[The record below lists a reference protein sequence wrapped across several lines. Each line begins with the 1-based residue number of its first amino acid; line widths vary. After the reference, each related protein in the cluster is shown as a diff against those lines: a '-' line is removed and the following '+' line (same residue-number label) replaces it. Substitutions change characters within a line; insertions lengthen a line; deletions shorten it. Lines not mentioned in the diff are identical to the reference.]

1 MASGN
6 TDFTDTLP
14 ATTEITF
21 QNRTVST
28 MNVPK
33 LLRTAFLSVFCLL
46 FAGGLMVAQAQTT
59 FFVDATS
66 GDDNNS
72 GTSETEAFETISQAV
87 SQISDG
93 DTVVVLAANAP
104 GYNNN
109 HEGSGTIT
117 VANTVTFEAR
127 PKSGIDEVKVGGSG
141 SGVSLEVD
149 ATGKTVTFQRSSS
162 AFFEFENELD
172 LNDGSVSLA
181 SAEAVQ
187 MADGSTLRRTAGS
200 IDTTPTLNGSLT
212 VTYDDA
218 TVTTGPELPADSDQD
233 ITLRTVTGGTVTLSQ
248 NTTVEILI
256 NIQTIDVGS
265 NTLTLSSTN
274 ADASPRV
281 HTNLGTVQGTGT
293 LVTSGAEAHAFRAF
307 DGTFGNVS
315 LETSTDFLNRRGG
328 ATFTFTDLTIDAPS
342 SATIGLTA
350 GGSGNTNT
358 IEVEGDFDREDGT
371 VDATGGAGD
380 RSILD
385 FTGSVDGSFDPGLNL
400 TLDNLTFSRSN
411 ATVSLE
417 RSVDIEGDL
426 NVSSSTQT
434 VALGTSRIRLE
445 GDGATSTNDGTL
457 TSTSDGTASGGITF
471 RNSGSGNVGNLAGS
485 GNYTNVTVSLPDGTA
500 DVLVDGTSVDVFF
513 TGRLLLKSGGIKVD
527 DSGMDPGDA
536 PNFGPTG
543 SSATIERDMSSADT
557 DITVQDNGTFNVGG
571 NSYDLT
577 YSGNTGSGT
586 RSIGSEFTTNVENLT
601 VSASNQD
608 GAANGGVPISGTP
621 TLSDVT
627 VSGELELGSNV
638 TVDGALT
645 VSAGGEVR
653 DDGSSQTITLS
664 SDGETHSVVGTANG
678 GSNTVALDIDGD
690 NVTLNGSTNGDRLA
704 RVGDLNVGDGT
715 NEQSITVQDIQEIEG
730 GVGIQNSADL
740 TLGLVDTDDGGV
752 EGEIQGT
759 FGIRNGINFTSSSNG
774 LTLTSDVE
782 VTGGDL
788 SASNGTLDLGGNTL
802 EVSGGNDITLDSG
815 LDYSAGG
822 GTLVADGGS
831 ASLDFGGLDVE
842 NLRVEGSDATLASG
856 VEVSGLLD
864 VDADVDND
872 GNTITLSG
880 DAELADDSP
889 NLGGAGNETIR
900 GSAALEVT
908 GSASTITAE
917 TDVSFT
923 NLEVN
928 TGGTVDFRTNNDQ
941 APRIFEISDAGGSFT
956 HTQGGVSLG
965 INDLRLAVQT
975 SYSYSEGTYSTNAT
989 RFGIGEVVLD
999 DSDGNA
1005 DFESFNTNGNEVSIP
1020 DLTIQGSDDGYALQS
1035 SDDVLTVTGTL
1046 ELERGTLNSTSNN
1059 GTVNIADGA
1068 TIERNAGTLDEAP
1081 TFNSNVNVR
1090 YANRSGITSGVE
1102 LPSSTDLLQTLT
1114 VEGGNEVALD
1124 KSVTVNSELSLLAGN
1139 FDVDDGGQDPRVITV
1154 VDGGTVSLG
1163 GGDLNNEDG
1172 EGSLAYNGTATLEYR
1187 NEQDINENSTPDV
1200 WPDEKT
1206 DVDLVID
1213 GADLTIDTNDR
1224 TVASATFDTGGGD
1237 FDLDDSNSDARTLTV
1252 TGDITRESD
1261 DSGTGGFFSADN
1273 SNSSTV
1279 VLGGSSAQSIAL
1291 PGLTEMTNV
1300 SLEMDNSEGA
1310 TLSGGGLEVEGLFTL
1325 TSGVFDTGDAFIY
1338 LSGGDVS
1345 RSGGLVE
1352 GTVRHD
1358 IPSTG
1363 TAAEVLTFPL
1373 GSPEAGTYRPVT
1385 LTFDNPSNVG
1395 ASGTIDADY
1404 VASGPGGAN
1413 NLPLLTEDDNG
1424 NDLRIARYPDF
1435 HWTLETSTSIAP
1447 SVSYD
1452 IEAEAEG
1459 FSAFVDEDIANLRTI
1474 RRQVGSTSNQW
1485 RLLGDGPSD
1494 YNNFQSAED
1503 YPHAVVSGVSGG
1515 LTSSGTIFSYG
1526 LESNLEAESIA
1537 DQTVDEGET
1546 STGPFLGSSATDEV
1560 DAVFDGG
1567 TGEYSYDV
1575 SSSNTDVATAS
1586 APDDTLVVEGQGAG
1600 TATITVELT
1609 DALNDTASVSAQVDV
1624 QGAPSFTDALPDT
1637 TVTEADT
1644 LTFTYQAE
1652 DPDGDD
1658 LGYELT
1664 ESPDGASID
1673 STSGEFSWSPAFDQ
1687 AGGSYNVVARVTD
1700 GGRTALSDTAVVTV
1714 EQSLAKGD
1722 VDGDQDTTTT
1732 DATAALS
1739 INLDSNLDG
1748 TGSVDGSDPTEAQEF
1763 AADFDG
1769 NGRVGANDASL
1780 ILQAAAGL
1788 LSGNGSA
1795 AIASKSTPAAQG
1807 DVHLE
1812 GTEQD
1817 ENAATLPIVLS
1828 EGAAGVQ
1835 AVEISAEI
1843 DLSAASV
1850 ADVSTDLPDDWI
1862 ANYSVQKD
1870 GTVQI
1875 ALAGSS
1881 PIGDGQI
1888 GAIRLETDGSSVEPE
1903 GQYRLNNGPEQTI
1916 DVRIAPEQFALKGNY
1931 PNPVGS
1937 STTIEYSL
1945 KERVGVEI
1953 SVYDALGRKV
1963 ATPVNEQKP
1972 AGRFEATVDTRD
1984 LSSGVYFYRIEAGDF
1999 TETKKMTVVR

>member
-1 MASGN
+1 
-6 TDFTDTLP
+6 
-14 ATTEITF
+14 
-21 QNRTVST
+21 
-28 MNVPK
+28 
-33 LLRTAFLSVFCLL
+33 
-46 FAGGLMVAQAQTT
+46 
-59 FFVDATS
+59 
-66 GDDNNS
+66 
-72 GTSETEAFETISQAV
+72 
-87 SQISDG
+87 
-93 DTVVVLAANAP
+93 
-104 GYNNN
+104 
-109 HEGSGTIT
+109 
-117 VANTVTFEAR
+117 
-127 PKSGIDEVKVGGSG
+127 
-141 SGVSLEVD
+141 
-149 ATGKTVTFQRSSS
+149 
-162 AFFEFENELD
+162 
-172 LNDGSVSLA
+172 
-181 SAEAVQ
+181 
-187 MADGSTLRRTAGS
+187 
-200 IDTTPTLNGSLT
+200 
-212 VTYDDA
+212 
-218 TVTTGPELPADSDQD
+218 
-233 ITLRTVTGGTVTLSQ
+233 
-248 NTTVEILI
+248 
-256 NIQTIDVGS
+256 
-265 NTLTLSSTN
+265 
-274 ADASPRV
+274 
-281 HTNLGTVQGTGT
+281 
-293 LVTSGAEAHAFRAF
+293 
-307 DGTFGNVS
+307 
-315 LETSTDFLNRRGG
+315 
-328 ATFTFTDLTIDAPS
+328 
-342 SATIGLTA
+342 
-350 GGSGNTNT
+350 
-358 IEVEGDFDREDGT
+358 
-371 VDATGGAGD
+371 
-380 RSILD
+380 
-385 FTGSVDGSFDPGLNL
+385 
-400 TLDNLTFSRSN
+400 
-411 ATVSLE
+411 
-417 RSVDIEGDL
+417 
-426 NVSSSTQT
+426 
-434 VALGTSRIRLE
+434 
-445 GDGATSTNDGTL
+445 
-457 TSTSDGTASGGITF
+457 
-471 RNSGSGNVGNLAGS
+471 
-485 GNYTNVTVSLPDGTA
+485 
-500 DVLVDGTSVDVFF
+500 
-513 TGRLLLKSGGIKVD
+513 
-527 DSGMDPGDA
+527 
-536 PNFGPTG
+536 
-543 SSATIERDMSSADT
+543 
-557 DITVQDNGTFNVGG
+557 
-571 NSYDLT
+571 
-577 YSGNTGSGT
+577 
-586 RSIGSEFTTNVENLT
+586 
-601 VSASNQD
+601 
-608 GAANGGVPISGTP
+608 
-621 TLSDVT
+621 
-627 VSGELELGSNV
+627 
-638 TVDGALT
+638 
-645 VSAGGEVR
+645 
-653 DDGSSQTITLS
+653 
-664 SDGETHSVVGTANG
+664 
-678 GSNTVALDIDGD
+678 LDIDGD

-759 FGIRNGINFTSSSNG
+759 FGISNGINFTSSSNG

-782 VTGGDL
+782 VTGGAL

-831 ASLDFGGLDVE
+831 GRLDFGGLDVE
-842 NLRVEGSDATLASG
+842 NLRVEGSDATLVNG

-864 VDADVDND
+864 VDADVDNN

-941 APRIFEISDAGGSFT
+941 APRIFEISNASGSFT

-1005 DFESFNTNGNEVSIP
+1005 DFESFDTNGNEVSIP

-1124 KSVTVNSELSLLAGN
+1124 KSVTVNSELSLLDGD

-1163 GGDLNNEDG
+1163 GGGLNNEDG

-1187 NEQDINENSTPDV
+1187 NKQDINENSTPDV

-1237 FDLDDSNSDARTLTV
+1237 FDLDDSNNDARTLTV

-1261 DSGTGGFFSADN
+1261 DSGTGGFFDDGDSG
-1273 SNSSTV
+1273 NSSTV

-1291 PGLTEMTNV
+1291 PGLTEMAGV

-1310 TLSGGGLEVEGLFTL
+1310 TLSGGGLEVGGLFTL

-1358 IPSTG
+1358 IPRTNSTS
-1363 TAAEVLTFPL
+1363 AEVLTFPL
-1373 GSPEAGTYRPVT
+1373 GSPEAGTYRPIT
-1385 LTFDNPSNVG
+1385 LTFDDPSNIG

-1459 FSAFVDEDIANLRTI
+1459 FSAFVDEDVANLRTI

-1600 TATITVELT
+1600 TATITVNLT

-1637 TVTEADT
+1637 TVTDADT

-1673 STSGEFSWSPAFDQ
+1673 STSGEFSWSPAFVQ

-1722 VDGDQDTTTT
+1722 VDGDQDTTALDAAAAQSIFLET
-1732 DATAALS
+1732 DNSATS
-1739 INLDSNLDG
+1739 G
-1748 TGSVDGSDPTEAQEF
+1748 VDESDPTEAQRF
-1763 AADFDG
+1763 AADFSD
-1769 NGRVGANDASL
+1769 NGTVTPYDASL
-1780 ILQAAAGL
+1780 ILQAFLGGG
-1788 LSGNGSA
+1788 SSSA
-1795 AIASKSTPAAQG
+1795 ATAGKSAQASGS
-1807 DVHLE
+1807 VRVE
-1812 GTEQD
+1812 SMEQD
-1817 ENAATLPIVLS
+1817 GNVASMPIVLS
-1828 EGAAGVQ
+1828 EDASGVQ
-1835 AVEISAEI
+1835 SVGLEVELGQDGAT
-1843 DLSAASV
+1843 LS
-1850 ADVSTDLPDDWI
+1850 DVSTNLPDGWI
-1862 ANYSVQKD
+1862 AD
-1870 GTVQI
+1870 HTETDGGTVKI
-1875 ALAGSS
+1875 GMAGAS
-1881 PIGDGQI
+1881 PIGAGQI
-1888 GAIRLETDGSSVEPE
+1888 GTIRLKTDDASSVEPG
-1903 GQYRLNNGPEQTI
+1903 GQYQLNAGSKQDL
-1916 DVRIAPEQFALKGNY
+1916 DVSIAPESFALNGNY
-1931 PNPVGS
+1931 PNPVQS
-1937 STTIEYSL
+1937 QTTIEYEL
-1945 KERVGVEI
+1945 KEATDVRV
-1953 SVYDALGRKV
+1953 SLYDALGREV
-1963 ATPVNEQKP
+1963 AVLVDEQKS
-1972 AGRFEATVDTRD
+1972 AGRFEANVDAGD
-1984 LSSGVYFYRIEAGDF
+1984 LSSGVYFYRMEAGDF
-1999 TETKKMTVVR
+1999 TATKKMTIVR